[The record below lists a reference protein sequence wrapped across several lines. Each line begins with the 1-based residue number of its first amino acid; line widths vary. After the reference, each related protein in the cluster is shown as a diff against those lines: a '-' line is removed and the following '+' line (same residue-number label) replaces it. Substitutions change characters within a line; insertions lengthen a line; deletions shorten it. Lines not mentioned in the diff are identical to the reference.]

1 MLALPR
7 QSSTGP
13 STGFEVIVPGRE
25 WIRFELPQFEL
36 VRLEGIA
43 VQSPKCSCCAGCS
56 MKINRRAF
64 LTAAGATAL
73 SLQMDALDFASS
85 LFAAETRP
93 ADKPLVHVVFVRP
106 TKTPIVSWPGGQT
119 DVNAQQ
125 ALFTKTLADSAKKL
139 GIQLDLRSEP
149 LENREAVNGYLEQL
163 KKTQSDGLIIGAME
177 QTHLED
183 VHHLTQNRGDIPTI
197 VYSNMIAFTGQ
208 LRASR
213 KLPKTYVAATQDVEY
228 LAFCLRMLNAVWRVK
243 NTRIALLV
251 GNESKDETVQGL
263 GTTLHRLPAARFDEE
278 LKKVELS
285 EEVRAMADQYAKN
298 AQEIVE
304 PSKTDILEAA
314 KNYIVCRR
322 IMAAENCQGLS
333 FACLG
338 RPNPV
343 CMAFSRL
350 LDEGVVAGCEADV
363 NAALSMLLTQLLF
376 ERSGFIQ
383 DPSPNTV
390 NNTLIGAHCTSP
402 TRLEG
407 FDKPYRAPYKLRSYH
422 TATGAAM
429 QVLWPIGRDVTVM
442 QFQGPDTMILGSGRV
457 VSNIAQ
463 PPSGCCRTAVEITV
477 DGVADT
483 DDCKGFH
490 QLFILGKLEHDFAA
504 YCQLAG
510 IKTVHI

>member
-1 MLALPR
+1 MGDA
-7 QSSTGP
+7 G
-13 STGFEVIVPGRE
+13 
-25 WIRFELPQFEL
+25 IRDL
-36 VRLEGIA
+36 VRTRHKRTKLEDSA
-43 VQSPKCSCCAGCS
+43 VQTGKCSCCTRWS
-56 MKINRRAF
+56 TRLNRRTF
-64 LTAAGATAL
+64 LTAAGAAAL
-73 SLQMDALDFASS
+73 SLQMDTLDFASS
-85 LFAAETRP
+85 LFAAETKP
-93 ADKPLVHVVFVRP
+93 AGKPVINVVFVRP
-106 TKTPIVSWPGGQT
+106 KKTPIVSWPGGQT
-119 DVNAQQ
+119 DVDAQQ
-125 ALFTKTLADSAKKL
+125 TLYAKTLMAAAKKA
-139 GIQLDLRSEP
+139 GAQLELSPEP
-149 LENREAVNGYLEQL
+149 LENREQVNAYLNHL
-163 KKTQSDGLIIGAME
+163 KKAKPDGLIILAME

-183 VHHLTQNRGDIPTI
+183 VHHLAQNRGDIPAI

-228 LAFCLRMLNAVWRVK
+228 LAFCLRMLNAVWGMK
-243 NTRIALLV
+243 NTRIALLA
-251 GNESKDETVQGL
+251 GNESKDETVKGL

-407 FDKPYRAPYKLRSYH
+407 FDKPYRVPYKLRSYH

-429 QVLWPIGRDVTVM
+429 QVLWPIGREITVM
-442 QFQGPDTMILGSGRV
+442 QFQGPETMILGSGKV

-463 PPSGCCRTAVEITV
+463 PPSGCCRTAVEIRI

-490 QLFILGKLEHDFAA
+490 QLFILGKLEHDFKAF
-504 YCQLAG
+504 CQLAG
-510 IKTVHI
+510 IKTVPI